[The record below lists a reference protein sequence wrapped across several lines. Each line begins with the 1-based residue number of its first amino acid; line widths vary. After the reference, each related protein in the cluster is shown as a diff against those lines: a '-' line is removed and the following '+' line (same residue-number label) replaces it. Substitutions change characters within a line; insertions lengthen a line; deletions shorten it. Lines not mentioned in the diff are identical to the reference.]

1 MIKIARFAGHDID
14 SFAAELQDDINTF
27 SLNRSE
33 LSTFLNLKRA
43 ANSIVP
49 NRAAEIIKTAWLD
62 KESVKQL
69 RTEND
74 FCHLV
79 ASLAVANR
87 PIRKTAYPMSENYFF
102 KNPFLGYNLQSW
114 ASCVHKIYETV
125 YKDGTDYSDAVT
137 KFSSNIS
144 DDDERANFLN
154 WLRYYNHGE
163 HLKYDNQAPV
173 KIASLRKEADYS
185 SSLNTDGLYKN
196 YSISSDEDSVSDFVL
211 SHDRQVNEA
220 KESGESKLNYKNWK
234 KKFNTALRRVDK
246 ILKES
251 EDYIDPDKYEE
262 IAGVLNKL
270 DVQVGKIR
278 LQVSASDISFR
289 AAGQLTKL
297 GFKDGASVLYKYA
310 QEAAP
315 PSADAPVPGPESAPD
330 EAAPQEVPAVDPGL
344 EKAEEDRKAAE
355 RADATKGK
363 EVMKGIEPVPGK
375 DDDEYKEIMSGN
387 VSIQDASHKLEQ
399 IAGTLADRRI
409 IRYLAEFD
417 IMLDKIGIA
426 SMFPELA
433 EAQSKLIE
441 SYSYALTRV
450 TKMLGML
457 SNSKAMS
464 EIADGGT
471 EVTPGTE
478 VEQPEQLEQPEVA
491 EPEEQPAIPQQPE
504 VG

>member
-1 MIKIARFAGHDID
+1 MIKIARFPGHDID
-14 SFAAELQDDINTF
+14 LFAADLQRDTNTF
-27 SLNRSE
+27 DLNKSE
-33 LSTFLNLKRA
+33 ISAFLNLKRA
-43 ANSIVP
+43 AKLIAPKLATEIV
-49 NRAAEIIKTAWLD
+49 KTAWED
-62 KESVKQL
+62 KETVKSL
-69 RTEND
+69 KTEND
-74 FCHLV
+74 FYHLV

-87 PIRKTAYPMSENYFF
+87 KIRKTAYPMSENYFF
-102 KNPFLGYNLQSW
+102 KNPFLGYDLQAW
-114 ASCVHKIYETV
+114 AGCVHKIYETV
-125 YKDGTDYSDAVT
+125 YKDGADYSDAVT

-163 HLKYDNQAPV
+163 HLKYNNQAPV
-173 KIASLRKEADYS
+173 KIASIRKEADYS

-196 YSISSDEDSVSDFVL
+196 YSISMDDDSVSDFVL
-211 SHDRQVNEA
+211 NHDRQVNDA
-220 KESGESKLNYKNWK
+220 RESGESKLNYKNWK

-289 AAGQLTKL
+289 AAGQLKKL
-297 GFKDGASVLYKYA
+297 GFQDGASVLYKYA

-315 PSADAPVPGPESAPD
+315 PSADAPPIEATPD
-330 EAAPQEVPAVDPGL
+330 ATTPQEIPPADPGIDQ
-344 EKAEEDRKAAE
+344 AEEDRKAAE
-355 RADATKGK
+355 RADLARGK
-363 EVMKGIEPVPGK
+363 DVMKGIEPVPGK
-375 DDDEYKEIMSGN
+375 EDDEYKEIMSGD
-387 VSIQDASHKLEQ
+387 VSISHASNKLEQ
-399 IAGTLADRRI
+399 VAGTLADRRI

-433 EAQSKLIE
+433 EAQAKLIE

-457 SNSKAMS
+457 SNSKAMQEMAAS
-464 EIADGGT
+464 GNEPA
-471 EVTPGTE
+471 PGTE
-478 VEQPEQLEQPEVA
+478 AEQIEQPEVA
-491 EPEEQPAIPQQPE
+491 APTDVTEQE
-504 VG
+504 VS

>member
-1 MIKIARFAGHDID
+1 MIKIARFPDHEID
-14 SFAAELQDDINTF
+14 SFAADLQRDIKDF
-27 SLNRSE
+27 DLNKSE
-33 LSTFLNLKRA
+33 LGAFLNLKRA
-43 ANSIVP
+43 ANSIAP
-49 NRAAEIIKTAWLD
+49 NRATEIVKTAWIN
-62 KESVKQL
+62 KESVKTL
-69 RTEND
+69 KTEND
-74 FCHLV
+74 FYHLV

-102 KNPFLGYNLQSW
+102 KNPFLGYNLQAW

-144 DDDERANFLN
+144 DDDERSNFLN
-154 WLRYYNHGE
+154 WLKYYNHGE
-163 HLKYDNQAPV
+163 HLKYNNQAPV

-211 SHDRQVNEA
+211 SHDRQVNDA

-278 LQVSASDISFR
+278 LQVSASDFSFR
-289 AAGQLTKL
+289 AANQLKKL

-315 PSADAPVPGPESAPD
+315 PSADAPMPESAPD
-330 EAAPQEVPAVDPGL
+330 ETAPEVPTVDPGIDQ
-344 EKAEEDRKAAE
+344 AEEDRKAAE

-375 DDDEYKEIMSGN
+375 EDDEYKEIMSGN
-387 VSIQDASHKLEQ
+387 VSISDASHKLEQ

-464 EIADGGT
+464 EMAASGT
-471 EVTPGTE
+471 EPAPGTE
-478 VEQPEQLEQPEVA
+478 VGQPEVA
-491 EPEEQPAIPQQPE
+491 TEETAAPQQPE
-504 VG
+504 NIG

>member
-1 MIKIARFAGHDID
+1 MIKIARFPGHDID
-14 SFAAELQDDINTF
+14 LFAADLQRDINTF
-27 SLNRSE
+27 DLNKSE
-33 LSTFLNLKRA
+33 ISAFLNLKRA
-43 ANSIVP
+43 AKLIAPKLATDIV
-49 NRAAEIIKTAWLD
+49 KTAWED
-62 KESVKQL
+62 KETVKSL
-69 RTEND
+69 KTEND
-74 FCHLV
+74 FYHLV

-87 PIRKTAYPMSENYFF
+87 KIRKTAYPMSENYFF
-102 KNPFLGYNLQSW
+102 KNPFLGYDLRAW
-114 ASCVHKIYETV
+114 AGCVHKIYETV
-125 YKDGTDYSDAVT
+125 YKDGADYSDAVT

-173 KIASLRKEADYS
+173 KIASIRKEADYS

-196 YSISSDEDSVSDFVL
+196 YSISMDDDSVSDFVL
-211 SHDRQVNEA
+211 NHDRQVNDA
-220 KESGESKLNYKNWK
+220 RESGESKLNYKNWK

-289 AAGQLTKL
+289 AAGQLKKL
-297 GFKDGASVLYKYA
+297 GFQDGASVLYKYA

-315 PSADAPVPGPESAPD
+315 PSTDAPPIEATPD
-330 EAAPQEVPAVDPGL
+330 ATTPQEIPPADPGIDQ
-344 EKAEEDRKAAE
+344 AEEDRKAAE
-355 RADATKGK
+355 RADLARGK
-363 EVMKGIEPVPGK
+363 DVMKGIEPVPGK
-375 DDDEYKEIMSGN
+375 EDDEYKEIMNGD
-387 VSIQDASHKLEQ
+387 VSISHASNKLEQ
-399 IAGTLADRRI
+399 VAGTLADRRI

-433 EAQSKLIE
+433 EAQAKLIE

-457 SNSKAMS
+457 SNSKAMQEMAAS
-464 EIADGGT
+464 GNEPA
-471 EVTPGTE
+471 PGTE
-478 VEQPEQLEQPEVA
+478 AEQIEQPEVA
-491 EPEEQPAIPQQPE
+491 APIDVTEQE
-504 VG
+504 VS

>member
-1 MIKIARFAGHDID
+1 MIKIARFPGHEID
-14 SFAAELQDDINTF
+14 SFAADLQRDIRTFELNK
-27 SLNRSE
+27 SE
-33 LSTFLNLKRA
+33 LSAFLNLKRA

-49 NRAAEIIKTAWLD
+49 SRAAEIVKTAWNN
-62 KESVKQL
+62 KESVKL
-69 RTEND
+69 LKTEND
-74 FCHLV
+74 FYHLV
-79 ASLAVANR
+79 ASLVVANR

-102 KNPFLGYNLQSW
+102 KNPFLGYNLQAW

-144 DDDERANFLN
+144 DDDERSNFLN
-154 WLRYYNHGE
+154 WLKYYNHGE
-163 HLKYDNQAPV
+163 HLKYNNQAPV
-173 KIASLRKEADYS
+173 KIASLRKDADYS

-196 YSISSDEDSVSDFVL
+196 YSISTDDDSVSDFVL
-211 SHDRQVNEA
+211 NHDRQVNDA

-289 AAGQLTKL
+289 AAGQLKKL
-297 GFKDGASVLYKYA
+297 GFQDGASVLYKYA

-315 PSADAPVPGPESAPD
+315 PSADAPPVEMAPD
-330 EAAPQEVPAVDPGL
+330 EVAPETPAVDPGIDQ
-344 EKAEEDRKAAE
+344 AEEARKAAE
-355 RADATKGK
+355 RADASRGK

-375 DDDEYKEIMSGN
+375 EEDEYKEIMSGN
-387 VSIQDASHKLEQ
+387 VSISDASHKLEQ
-399 IAGTLADRRI
+399 IAGTLSDRRI

-417 IMLDKIGIA
+417 IMLDKVGIA

-433 EAQSKLIE
+433 EAQAKLIE

-457 SNSKAMS
+457 SNSKIIQEMAAS
-464 EIADGGT
+464 GT
-471 EVTPGTE
+471 EVTPGTG
-478 VEQPEQLEQPEVA
+478 PEKPKQLDQSEIA
-491 EPEEQPAIPQQPE
+491 EPEEPAVPQQPE